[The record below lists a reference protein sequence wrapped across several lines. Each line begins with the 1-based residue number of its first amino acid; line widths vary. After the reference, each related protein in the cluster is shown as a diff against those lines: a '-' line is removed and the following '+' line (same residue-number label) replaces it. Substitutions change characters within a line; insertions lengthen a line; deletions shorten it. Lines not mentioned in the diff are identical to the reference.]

1 MKCFAKS
8 AGRQSDTMD
17 LFLDFLGL
25 AVGIALLV
33 WSADVFVGGS
43 AAFARRCGMSSLLI
57 GMVIIGF
64 GTSMPEMLVSVL
76 AAMEKSPSIALGNA
90 YGSNTANIG
99 LILGLTAALSP
110 IAVAKSVLR
119 RELPI
124 LITVTLVSYLLIF
137 NGVITRIESVIMLAI
152 FLGVLGF
159 NIYNGRRQGEETGDD
174 DAAAKPISLGKS
186 IAMILGGLLL
196 LVGSSR
202 LLVVCAIGI
211 ARVLGV
217 PDLIIGLTIV
227 AVGTSLPE
235 LASSIAAVR
244 KHEHD
249 LVLGNIIGSNLFNTL
264 AVVGLAC
271 VISPMTEGA
280 DKEAVHTIIVR
291 DYPVVSALTLFL
303 LISCI
308 PWKRGDK
315 AVINRV
321 EGAFL
326 LAVYIAYLGWL
337 VHDALH

>member
-1 MKCFAKS
+1 MS
-8 AGRQSDTMD
+8 LLLD
-17 LFLDFLGL
+17 LLGL
-25 AVGIALLV
+25 AAGIALLV

-57 GMVIIGF
+57 GMVVIGF

-99 LILGLTAALSP
+99 LILGLTAALAP
-110 IAVAKSVLR
+110 ITVAKSVLR
-119 RELPI
+119 REIPI
-124 LITVTLVSYLLIF
+124 LLGVTAVGYYFIF
-137 NGVITRIESVIMLAI
+137 EGGVISRPDAAALLAL
-152 FLGVLGF
+152 FVAVLAF
-159 NIYNGRRQGEETGDD
+159 NIWNGRRQADEELGDD
-174 DAAAKPISLGKS
+174 PAKPVSLGRS
-186 IAMILGGLLL
+186 ILMIVGGLIL
-196 LVGSSR
+196 LVASSR

-217 PDLIIGLTIV
+217 PDLVIGLTIV

-235 LASSIAAVR
+235 LASSLAAVR

-271 VISPMTEGA
+271 VLSPMTEGTE
-280 DKEAVHTIIVR
+280 KEAVHTIVFR
-291 DYPVVSALTLFL
+291 DYPVVIVLTLL
-303 LISCI
+303 LLVFCI
-308 PWKRGDK
+308 PFRRGQK
-315 AVINRV
+315 AVVNRA

-326 LAVYIAYLGWL
+326 LASYVAYLAWL
-337 VHDALH
+337 VRDAIH